1 MPAFAK
7 NIMKLN
13 IAVLPGDGIGPE
25 VTKQA
30 IKALQ
35 AIALEFDHSFS
46 FTHAPVGAIAIDETG
61 NPLPEETLDVCEA
74 NDAILFGAI
83 GDPKYDNNPDAK
95 VRPEQ
100 GLLRLRKSLGL
111 FANIR
116 PVKAYDTLIE
126 KSPLKKEIIE
136 GTDISIYRE
145 LTGGIYFGEKH
156 LSEDGNT
163 ASDLCLYTKIEIE
176 RIAHLAFKAAGSRRN
191 KVTLVDKANVL
202 ESSRLWR
209 KVVSEIAKDYPQVTL
224 DFLFVDNAAMQ
235 MILNPKQFDVILT
248 ENMFGD
254 IISDEASVIGGSI
267 GLLASASVG
276 DKHAM
281 FEPIHGSYPQATG
294 KGIANPIASIL
305 SAAMLLDHF
314 DLTEEATLIR
324 KGVEKSLLLNIT
336 TPDLNTEY
344 TNVTTSKVGD
354 FIADYIS
361 NPKDSNLNF
370 SNIHLGQSTII

>member
-1 MPAFAK
+1 
-7 NIMKLN
+7 MKLN

-25 VTKQA
+25 VTMQA
-30 IKALQ
+30 VKVLK
-35 AIALEFDHSFS
+35 AIAAEFDHTFS
-46 FTHAPVGAIAIDETG
+46 FTYAPVGAIAIDEQG
-61 NPLPEETLDVCEA
+61 NPLPESTLDVCKA

-83 GDPKYDNNPDAK
+83 GDPKYDNDPTAK

-100 GLLRLRKSLGL
+100 GLLKLRKELGL
-111 FANIR
+111 YANIR
-116 PVKAYDTLIE
+116 PVKAYETLLN
-126 KSPLKKEIIE
+126 KSPLKKNIIE

-145 LTGGIYFGEKH
+145 LTGGIYFGEKQ

-163 ASDLCLYTKIEIE
+163 ASDLCEYSRHEIE
-176 RIAHLAFKAAGSRRN
+176 RIAHLAFKAAQARSN

-209 KVVSEIAKDYPQVTL
+209 KVVGEVAADYPDVSL

-276 DKHAM
+276 DKFSM
-281 FEPIHGSYPQATG
+281 FEPIHGSFPQAKD
-294 KGIANPIASIL
+294 KGIANPVASIL

-314 DLTEEATLIR
+314 ALHEESEMIR
-324 KGVEKSLLLNIT
+324 EAVEKSLKLHIT
-336 TPDLNTEY
+336 TPDLNTKY
-344 TNVTTSKVGD
+344 DNVTTTKVGD
-354 FIADYIS
+354 FIEDYIN
-361 NPKDSNLNF
+361 NPEDTNLNF
-370 SNIHLGQSTII
+370 TNIHLGQSTII